1 MSAHTW
7 SLPMRAAI
15 VISLSFAIPILA
27 DDAKFFPA
35 DAKVEKL
42 WGDGS
47 FTEGPCLGP
56 DGCIYFSDIGNRIMK
71 FDPATKKTDVFRDPS
86 GRSNGLKFDKR
97 GRLIACE
104 GANTGGN
111 RRISITDKD
120 GKVKSLAETYNGKR
134 FNSPNDLTLDSR
146 GRVYF
151 TDPRYVGDEKIELDT
166 QSVYRIDPDGKVTKI
181 IVDVKKPNGIVLSP
195 DEKTLYL
202 AESNSDPKAA
212 RLLLAYPLKEDGTV
226 GLGKNLFDFGAD
238 RGIDGMTATRDGHIV
253 ATAGR
258 GKTAGISVFTPEGKK
273 VGFLSTPEDPSN
285 CCFGEKDLKTLYIT
299 AGKSLYRVETLMTGV
314 QQR

>member
-1 MSAHTW
+1 
-7 SLPMRAAI
+7 MRVAI
-15 VISLSFAIPILA
+15 LISLSLTIPALA

-35 DAKVEKL
+35 DAKVAKL
-42 WGDGS
+42 WGDGD
-47 FTEGPCLGP
+47 FTEGPCVGP

-86 GRSNGLKFDKR
+86 GRSNGLKFDKE

-120 GKVKSLAETYNGKR
+120 GKVKSLAESYNGKR
-134 FNSPNDLTLDSR
+134 FNSPNDLTFDSK

-202 AESNSDPKAA
+202 AESNSDPKEA
-212 RLLLAYPLKEDGTV
+212 RLLLAYPLKDDGTV
-226 GLGKNLFDFGAD
+226 GLGKKLFDFGAD
-238 RGIDGMTATRDGHIV
+238 RGIDGMTVTSDGHIV
-253 ATAGR
+253 ATAGT
-258 GKTAGISVFTPEGKK
+258 GKTAGISIFTSDGKK
-273 VGFLSTPEDPSN
+273 VGFLPTPEVPSN
-285 CCFGEKDLKTLYIT
+285 CCFGGKDLKTLYIT

-314 QQR
+314 HPR